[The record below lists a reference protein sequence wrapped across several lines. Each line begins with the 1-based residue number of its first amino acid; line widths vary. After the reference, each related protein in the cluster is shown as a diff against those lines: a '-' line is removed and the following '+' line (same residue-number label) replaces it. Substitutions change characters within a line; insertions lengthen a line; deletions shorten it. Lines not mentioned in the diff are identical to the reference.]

1 MCCRWEAQP
10 RHTGAN
16 ELRADM
22 PTPALIVLAL
32 VTVATVAAS
41 GIAVDARYRH
51 AVLEAGGGEAVF
63 PAFRGG
69 AGGVAA
75 IEVGRAGAGFAL
87 ERRGDGWANTGLGGY
102 PARPEL
108 IETVLSGVAG
118 LRYLEPKTA
127 RTALYPRLAVE
138 DPGPGAGSTRL
149 TLRDGVGGVLADLV
163 VGKARPR
170 SANIHR
176 AGVYIRLPGG
186 ERAWLAE
193 GTLDVHRDATG
204 WSDREIVD
212 IDARSVRSVT
222 VRHQDGEVVDLH
234 RAEPDDRNL
243 TLRNLPAGAAVAHQ
257 HQIDFMAGLLKGLSF
272 VDARAG
278 GPSDPAVA
286 PGFEVTVESVDH
298 LRVTLRAGNP
308 AENGSVWAAVDAG
321 LAADGE
327 ASDHARAQAARIA
340 SRFDGWLLKLPRRI
354 ADRLEIRLHDIVG
367 TGSMDETQEPQ
378 WKASSS

>member
-1 MCCRWEAQP
+1 
-10 RHTGAN
+10 
-16 ELRADM
+16 M
-22 PTPALIVLAL
+22 PTPGLIFLAL

-51 AVLEAGGGEAVF
+51 AVLEVGGGEAVF
-63 PAFRGG
+63 PAFHGR
-69 AGGVAA
+69 AGSVAA
-75 IEVGRAGAGFAL
+75 IEVGRIGAGFAL

-108 IETVLSGVAG
+108 VETVLSGIAG

-138 DPGPGAGSTRL
+138 DPEPGAGSTRL
-149 TLRDGVGGVLADLV
+149 TLRDADRHVLADLV
-163 VGKARPR
+163 VGKARPP
-170 SANIHR
+170 SANAPR

-186 ERAWLAE
+186 ERAWLAA
-193 GTLDVHRDATG
+193 GTLDVHRDAAG
-204 WSDREIVD
+204 WSEREVVD
-212 IDARSVRSVT
+212 VDARSVRSMT
-222 VRHQDGEVVDLH
+222 VRHADGEVVDLN
-234 RAEPDDRNL
+234 RTEPDDRKL
-243 TLRNLPAGAAVAHQ
+243 TLRNLPAGAAVEHQ

-286 PGFEVTVESVDH
+286 PGFEVTVESADR
-298 LRVTLRAGNP
+298 LRVTLRTGNP
-308 AENGSVWAAVDAG
+308 GEDGSVWAAVDAG

-327 ASDHARAQAARIA
+327 TSDRARAEASRIA
-340 SRFDGWLLKLPRRI
+340 SQFDGWLLKLPRRI
-354 ADRLEIRLHDIVG
+354 ADRLKIRLHDIVG
-367 TGSMDETQEPQ
+367 TGSMEETQEPQ

>member
-1 MCCRWEAQP
+1 
-10 RHTGAN
+10 
-16 ELRADM
+16 M
-22 PTPALIVLAL
+22 PTSGLIVLAL

-41 GIAVDARYRH
+41 GIAVDARYSH
-51 AVLEAGGGEAVF
+51 AVLEAEGGEAVF
-63 PAFRGG
+63 PEVRGG
-69 AGGVAA
+69 AGSVAA
-75 IEVGRAGAGFAL
+75 IEVGRAEAGFAL

-108 IETVLSGVAG
+108 IETVLIGISG

-149 TLRDGVGGVLADLV
+149 TLRGGDGGTLADII

-170 SANIHR
+170 SANAPR
-176 AGVYIRLPGG
+176 AGVYIRLPGR

-193 GTLDVHRDATG
+193 GTLDVHRDAPG

-212 IDARSVRSVT
+212 IDARSVRSMT
-222 VRHQDGEVVDLH
+222 VRHVDGEVVDLH
-234 RAEPDDRNL
+234 RASPGDRKL

-257 HQIDFMAGLLKGLSF
+257 HQIDFMSELAKELSF
-272 VDARAG
+272 LDARAG

-286 PGFEVTVESVDH
+286 PGFEVTVESADR

-308 AENGSVWAAVDAG
+308 TEDGSVWAAVDAG
-321 LAADGE
+321 LAADGG

-340 SRFDGWLLKLPRRI
+340 SRFDGWLLRLPRRI

-367 TGSMDETQEPQ
+367 TGSMEETRELQ

>member
-1 MCCRWEAQP
+1 
-10 RHTGAN
+10 
-16 ELRADM
+16 M
-22 PTPALIVLAL
+22 PTRGLIVLAL

-41 GIAVDARYRH
+41 GIAVDARYSP
-51 AVLEAGGGEAVF
+51 AVLEVEGGEAVF

-75 IEVGRAGAGFAL
+75 LEVGRAGAGFAL

-108 IETVLSGVAG
+108 IETVLSGIAD

-149 TLRDGVGGVLADLV
+149 TVRDGGGGVLADLV

-170 SANIHR
+170 NANAHR
-176 AGVYIRLPGG
+176 AGVYIRLPGR

-193 GTLDVHRDATG
+193 GTLDVHRDAPG

-212 IDARSVRSVT
+212 IDARSVRSMT
-222 VRHQDGEVVDLH
+222 IRHADGEVVDLH
-234 RAEPDDRNL
+234 RADPGDRKL
-243 TLRNLPAGAAVAHQ
+243 TLRNLPEGAVVAHQ
-257 HQIDFMAGLLKGLSF
+257 HHIDFMAGLLTGLSF

-278 GPSDPAVA
+278 GPSDLAVA
-286 PGFEVTVESVDH
+286 PGFEATVETADH

-308 AENGSVWAAVDAG
+308 AEDGTLWAAVDAG
-321 LAADGE
+321 VAAGIE
-327 ASDHARAQAARIA
+327 ASEQVWSEALRIA
-340 SRFDGWLLKLPRRI
+340 SQLDGWIVKLPRRVS
-354 ADRLEIRLHDIVG
+354 DRLELRLHDIIE
-367 TGSMDETQEPQ
+367 TGSVGER
-378 WKASSS
+378 

>member
-1 MCCRWEAQP
+1 
-10 RHTGAN
+10 
-16 ELRADM
+16 M
-22 PTPALIVLAL
+22 PTSGLIVLAL

-41 GIAVDARYRH
+41 GIAVDARYSH
-51 AVLEAGGGEAVF
+51 SVLEAEGGEAVF
-63 PAFRGG
+63 PAFRGA

-87 ERRGDGWANTGLGGY
+87 ERRGDGWANAGLGGY

-108 IETVLSGVAG
+108 IETVLTGIAD

-149 TLRDGVGGVLADLV
+149 TVRDGDGGVLADLV

-170 SANIHR
+170 SANAHR
-176 AGVYIRLPGG
+176 AGVYIRLPGR
-186 ERAWLAE
+186 ERVWLAE
-193 GTLDVHRDATG
+193 GTLDVHRDAPG
-204 WSDREIVD
+204 WSDRGIVD
-212 IDARSVRSVT
+212 IDARSVRSMT
-222 VRHQDGEVVDLH
+222 VRHADGEVVDLH
-234 RAEPDDRNL
+234 RASPGDRKL
-243 TLRNLPAGAAVAHQ
+243 TLRNLPPGATVAHQ
-257 HQIDFMAGLLKGLSF
+257 HQIDFMSGLAKGLSF
-272 VDARAG
+272 LDARAG
-278 GPSDPAVA
+278 APSDPAVA
-286 PGFEVTVESVDH
+286 PGFEVTVESADS

-308 AENGSVWAAVDAG
+308 AEDGSVWAAVDAD
-321 LAADGE
+321 LAADGG
-327 ASDHARAQAARIA
+327 ASDHARAQASRIA

-367 TGSMDETQEPQ
+367 TGSMDETQGPQ

>member
-1 MCCRWEAQP
+1 
-10 RHTGAN
+10 
-16 ELRADM
+16 M
-22 PTPALIVLAL
+22 PTPGLIVLAL

-41 GIAVDARYRH
+41 GIAVDARYSL
-51 AVLEAGGGEAVF
+51 AVLEAEGGEAVF

-75 IEVGRAGAGFAL
+75 IEVGRAEGGFAL

-108 IETVLSGVAG
+108 IETVLSGIAD

-127 RTALYPRLAVE
+127 RPALFPRLAVE

-149 TLRDGVGGVLADLV
+149 TLRDAHGGTLADII

-170 SANIHR
+170 SANAHR
-176 AGVYIRLPGG
+176 AGVYVRLPGR

-193 GTLDVHRDATG
+193 GTLDVRRDAPG

-212 IDARSVRSVT
+212 IDARSVRSMT
-222 VRHQDGEVVDLH
+222 LRHADGEVVDLH
-234 RAEPDDRNL
+234 RASPGDRKL
-243 TLRNLPAGAAVAHQ
+243 TLRNLPVGAAVAHQ
-257 HQIDFMAGLLKGLSF
+257 HQIDFMSGLAKGLSF

-286 PGFEVTVESVDH
+286 PGVEVTVESADH
-298 LRVTLRAGNP
+298 LRVTLRAGHP
-308 AENGSVWAAVDAG
+308 AEDGSVWAAVDAG

-327 ASDHARAQAARIA
+327 ASDHAQAQALRIA
-340 SRFDGWLLKLPRRI
+340 SQFDGWLLKLPRRI

-367 TGSMDETQEPQ
+367 AGSMEETQEPQ

>member
-1 MCCRWEAQP
+1 
-10 RHTGAN
+10 
-16 ELRADM
+16 M
-22 PTPALIVLAL
+22 PTPGLIVLAL

-75 IEVGRAGAGFAL
+75 IEVGRAGTAFAL

-108 IETVLSGVAG
+108 IETVLSGIAD

-127 RTALYPRLAVE
+127 RTTLYPRLAVE

-149 TLRDGVGGVLADLV
+149 TLRDGVGGVLVDLV
-163 VGKARPR
+163 VGKARPP
-170 SANIHR
+170 SANAPR

-186 ERAWLAE
+186 ERAWLAA
-193 GTLDVHRDATG
+193 GTLDVHRDAAG
-204 WSDREIVD
+204 WSEREVVD
-212 IDARSVRSVT
+212 VDARSVRSMT
-222 VRHQDGEVVDLH
+222 VRHADGEVVDLH
-234 RAEPDDRNL
+234 RTEPDDRTL
-243 TLRNLPAGAAVAHQ
+243 TLRNLPAGAAVEHQ
-257 HQIDFMAGLLKGLSF
+257 HQIDFMSGLLKGLSF

-286 PGFEVTVESVDH
+286 PGFEVTVESADG
-298 LRVTLRAGNP
+298 LRVTLHTGNP
-308 AENGSVWAAVDAG
+308 GEDGSVWAAVDAG

-327 ASDHARAQAARIA
+327 TSDRARAEASRIA
-340 SRFDGWLLKLPRRI
+340 SQFDGWLLKLPRRI
-354 ADRLEIRLHDIVG
+354 ADRLKIRLHDIVG
-367 TGSMDETQEPQ
+367 TGSMEETQEPQ